1 MKTILD
7 LDKEQEKL
15 TDKFYNIF
23 QSNSEL
29 FQKFANE
36 VLSKDKYG
44 DEELNE
50 HGKILNISQNINI
63 TREESHIDLL
73 VTDKNNVIVIEN
85 KIKSGINGI
94 KYDIHGEEIGSQ
106 LYGYYNYVN
115 GLKQKSNDV
124 WVQDS
129 ELINK
134 FGNKDKHFFIFA
146 PDYNSIDTSKI
157 QYVPKGTY
165 ITIPYSKIYAFYNK
179 YQKYYADKIPYY
191 NEFLYAIGKH
201 INNVDNSLE
210 IEMHKKFA
218 KVIESK

>member
-29 FQKFANE
+29 FQKFAKE
-36 VLSKDKYG
+36 VL
-44 DEELNE
+44 E
-50 HGKILNISQNINI
+50 INNVSADI
-63 TREESHIDLL
+63 DVVREESHIDLL

-106 LYGYYNYVN
+106 LYDYYNYVN

-146 PDYNSIDTSKI
+146 PDYNSTDTSKI